1 MVYGLK
7 PTCMSSVVPVLGVS
21 VLVVA
26 LLLLTDLACC
36 LLLTRAAAAMGFV
49 VPLCSDKALFRC

>member
-7 PTCMSSVVPVLGVS
+7 PTCMSSVVLLGVS

-49 VPLCSDKALFRC
+49 VPLCNKKALFRC